1 MGSGTSS
8 TPGYGWWS
16 RGYRE
21 SATGR
26 GAMLLEVT
34 DLRASYG
41 RFDVLNGISLR
52 VAEGEIVCIIG
63 PNGAGKSTLLKAI
76 AGFLRPR
83 TGSVRFRGE
92 EIAGLSPVAILKRG
106 ICYVFQRSSIF
117 PKMTVWENLAMGAYI
132 RQDGRARIREDIER
146 VCHLFPALGEKRDV
160 KAEALS
166 GGMRRMLEVGRALLL
181 DPALLLL
188 DEPTMG
194 LAPKVMDDLFGKVME
209 INARGTAI
217 VIVEQNARK
226 TLQLAQRAY
235 VLEGGTTR
243 LEGRGVELLNDPE
256 VRRAYLGG

>member
-1 MGSGTSS
+1 
-8 TPGYGWWS
+8 
-16 RGYRE
+16 
-21 SATGR
+21 
-26 GAMLLEVT
+26 MLLEVT

-52 VAEGEIVCIIG
+52 VAEGEVVCIIG

-92 EIAGLSPVAILKRG
+92 EIAGLSPVTILKRG

-117 PKMTVWENLAMGAYI
+117 PKMTVWENLVMGAFT
-132 RQDGRARIREDIER
+132 RADGMPRIRRDVEE
-146 VCHLFPALGEKRDV
+146 VCGLFLALAEKRHV

-188 DEPTMG
+188 DEPTTG
-194 LAPKVMDDLFGKVME
+194 LAPKVMDDLFEKVQQ

-226 TLQLAQRAY
+226 ALALAQRAY
-235 VLEGGTTR
+235 VLETGTTR
-243 LEGRGVELLNDPE
+243 LEGRGIELLNDPE
-256 VRRAYLGG
+256 VRKAYLGG

>member
-1 MGSGTSS
+1 
-8 TPGYGWWS
+8 
-16 RGYRE
+16 
-21 SATGR
+21 
-26 GAMLLEVT
+26 MLLDVR

-41 RFDVLNGISLR
+41 RFDVLTGVSIR
-52 VAEGEIVCIIG
+52 IDDGEIVSIIG
-63 PNGAGKSTLLKAI
+63 PNGAGKSTLLKTI

-83 TGSVRFRGE
+83 TGSIRLRGE

-117 PKMTVWENLAMGAYI
+117 PKLTVWENLAMGAYI
-132 RQDGRARIREDIER
+132 RRDGRVRIREDIER
-146 VCHLFPALGEKRDV
+146 VFALFPALAEKRTV
-160 KAEALS
+160 KADALS

-194 LAPKVMDDLFGKVME
+194 LAPKVMDNLFAKVIE

-226 TLQLAQRAY
+226 ALQLSQRAY

-243 LEGRGVELLNDPE
+243 LEGQGIEFLNDPD

>member
-1 MGSGTSS
+1 
-8 TPGYGWWS
+8 
-16 RGYRE
+16 
-21 SATGR
+21 
-26 GAMLLEVT
+26 MLLEVT

-41 RFDVLNGISLR
+41 RFDVLNGISVR
-52 VAEGEIVCIIG
+52 VAEGEVVCIIG

-92 EIAGLSPVAILKRG
+92 EIAGLSPVAVLKRG

-117 PKMTVWENLAMGAYI
+117 PKMTVWENLLMGAYTREDGRPRI
-132 RQDGRARIREDIER
+132 RQDIDE
-146 VCHLFPALGEKRDV
+146 VCRLFPVLGEKRAV

-194 LAPKVMDDLFGKVME
+194 LAPKVMDDLFAKVMQ

-226 TLQLAQRAY
+226 ALRLAQRAY

-243 LEGRGVELLNDPE
+243 LEGQGVELLNDPE
-256 VRRAYLGG
+256 VRKAYLGG

>member
-1 MGSGTSS
+1 
-8 TPGYGWWS
+8 
-16 RGYRE
+16 
-21 SATGR
+21 
-26 GAMLLEVT
+26 MLLEVT

-41 RFDVLNGISLR
+41 RFDVLNGVSLR

-83 TGSVRFRGE
+83 TGSVRFRGD
-92 EIAGLSPVAILKRG
+92 EIAGLSPVTILKRG

-117 PKMTVWENLAMGAYI
+117 PKMTVWENLVMGAFT
-132 RQDGRARIREDIER
+132 REDGMARIRRDIEA
-146 VCHLFPALGEKRDV
+146 VCGLFPALGEKRHV

-181 DPALLLL
+181 EPALLLL

-194 LAPKVMDDLFGKVME
+194 LAPKVMDDLFEKVQQ

-226 TLQLAQRAY
+226 ALQLARRAY
-235 VLEGGTTR
+235 VLEAGTTR

-256 VRRAYLGG
+256 VRKAYLGG